1 MFKKKNNNQNGSEM
15 SEVGKRHNLRIS
27 NPYGYYPEDVDKVLL
42 NYEKLLSSHETEISK
57 LEKQLEQVKA
67 EKKMID
73 DEFRKMKMEIQF
85 AEIPDI
91 SADEGFS
98 MMGKMRNINPEVGG
112 MPDQIPEITES
123 VNHFEIVADEPE
135 EPQTFDNL
143 ISAPKKKEKKPKS
156 LHIKAT
162 NNETKKEKKKKKE
175 FSILNE
181 DGEFDILK

>member
-1 MFKKKNNNQNGSEM
+1 MFKKKKNNQTGSEM

-42 NYEKLLSSHETEISK
+42 DYEELLANHEKEIAR
-57 LEKQLEQVKA
+57 LEKQLQQA
-67 EKKMID
+67 LTEKKIID
-73 DEFRKMKMEIQF
+73 DEFRKMKMELQF

-112 MPDQIPEITES
+112 MPEQLPEITES

-143 ISAPKKKEKKPKS
+143 ISAPKKKEIKPKDLKLKQS
-156 LHIKAT
+156 VK
-162 NNETKKEKKKKKE
+162 EEKKEKKKKKE

-181 DGEFDILK
+181 NGEFDILK